1 MAGLRYLEPANFL
14 IAKGFTMSNNSTV
27 TLENLLPYDN
37 QDVVIKRTE
46 QFKTKTRTELLVLLA
61 TQHQYYVKNVD
72 TGHITILAADPKVMF
87 SSSISVAW
95 KDKHTK
101 NVMRSLARFIPNSH
115 TATIDHPIHARW
127 LRGIEMSAYASNGKI
142 KEGYKAVLNTVS
154 HLINLDVTYDL
165 MNKNPDQYKDIHY
178 NIHCLIDG
186 GFENIDRLQG
196 QYIPTMKP
204 IADLEN
210 GEHVIGKYGVIT
222 AWALTGGNVMFT
234 SCHDEM
240 RAMREIPRIA
250 LYARHDMFSW
260 ILEHQD
266 LIDDLTDTYLRILAG
281 DNVDQPNV
289 CGWRIQTC
297 RQHHDSELETLFDQ
311 PSLIKNI
318 GTSIID
324 SSNTARTRDTVM
336 HNCAHHASYE
346 ANQYNNNAFGLTNY
360 FYWRGV
366 EHIVGNTDTFHDML
380 YTNAHI
386 DPFVVSYINAQLFD
400 IKQLIKFI
408 DTPDN
413 NVFIKR
419 CRWMKQALT
428 EHRFTMPRAWDILK
442 AASLMLMHN
451 SHALHSAHTNANP
464 LSNTAIKHDTDG
476 TATLFDTMNDIV
488 AMWKTLDENNIGY
501 EPYPK
506 HVYTVHDLLAD
517 TVTYVRQHQFDD
529 ALAKH
534 AETHRYLTQ
543 SIQQDGYCYKGFIP
557 DTSKW
562 LQDEGLHMHN
572 CIARYTEDVA
582 EGMSIIV
589 SLRRTEIQPDIGLPN
604 NDAFERW
611 VDIELDPNDLSI
623 RQQYLNG
630 NVTLAEHEREIVN
643 RWLIAA
649 KAARA

>member
-1 MAGLRYLEPANFL
+1 MAA
-14 IAKGFTMSNNSTV
+14 STI

-37 QDVVIKRTE
+37 QDVIIRRTK
-46 QFKTKTRTELLVLLA
+46 QFKTKTQTELLVLLA

-72 TGHITILAADPKVMF
+72 TGHITILAADPEAMF
-87 SSSISVAW
+87 SPSIPVAW

-101 NVMRSLARFIPNSH
+101 NVMRSLARFIPDSQ
-115 TATIDHPIHARW
+115 TTTIDTPIRARW
-127 LRGIEMSAYASNGKI
+127 LRGIEMSAHASNGKV
-142 KEGYKAVLNTVS
+142 KEGYKSVLSTVS
-154 HLINLDVTYDL
+154 RLINLDVAYDL
-165 MNKNPDQYKDIHY
+165 MNKNPGQYEDIHY
-178 NIHCLIDG
+178 NIHCLIDN
-186 GFENIDRLQG
+186 GFENIDRLQS

-222 AWALTGGNVMFT
+222 AYALTGGNVMFT

-250 LYARHDMFSW
+250 RYARPDMFSW
-260 ILEHQD
+260 VLEHQD

-297 RQHHDSELETLFDQ
+297 HQHHDSELETLFDQ

-324 SSNTARTRDTVM
+324 INDVNNDNNDNTARTRDTVM
-336 HNCAHHASYE
+336 HNCAHRAGYE
-346 ANQYNNNAFGLTNY
+346 ANQYNNNTFGLTNY

-366 EHIVGNTDTFHDML
+366 EQIVDDADTFHDML

-413 NVFIKR
+413 DVFIKR
-419 CRWMKQALT
+419 CRWMKQALE
-428 EHRFTMPRAWDILK
+428 EHHFTMPRAWDILK

-464 LSNTAIKHDTDG
+464 LSNATIKHDTDG

-517 TVTYVRQHQFDD
+517 TVTYMRQHQFDD

-534 AETHRYLTQ
+534 AETHRYLTA

-557 DTSKW
+557 DISTW
-562 LQDEGLHMHN
+562 MQDEGLHMHN
-572 CIARYTEDVA
+572 CIAGYTQDVA
-582 EGMSIIV
+582 QGTSLVV
-589 SLRRTEIQPDIGLPN
+589 SLRRAEIQPNNSDDYDYDDDTDTVPN
-604 NDAFERW
+604 DDMFVRW
-611 VDIELDPNDLSI
+611 VDIELDPDDLSI

-630 NVTLAEHEREIVN
+630 NVALAEHEREIVN
-643 RWLIAA
+643 RWLIAV

>member
-1 MAGLRYLEPANFL
+1 MAV
-14 IAKGFTMSNNSTV
+14 STI

-37 QDVVIKRTE
+37 QDVIIRRTK
-46 QFKTKTRTELLVLLA
+46 QFKTKTQTELLVLLA

-72 TGHITILAADPKVMF
+72 TGHIAILAADPEAMF
-87 SSSISVAW
+87 SSSVPVAW

-101 NVMRSLARFIPNSH
+101 SVMRSLARFIPDSH
-115 TATIDHPIHARW
+115 TTTIDHPIHARW
-127 LRGIEMSAYASNGKI
+127 LRGIEMSAYASNGKV
-142 KEGYKAVLNTVS
+142 KEGYKSVLSTVS
-154 HLINLDVTYDL
+154 RLINLDVAYDL
-165 MNKNPDQYKDIHY
+165 MNKNPGQYEDIHY
-178 NIHCLIDG
+178 NIHCLIDN

-210 GEHVIGKYGVIT
+210 GEHIIGKYGVIT

-250 LYARHDMFSW
+250 RYARPDMFSW
-260 ILEHQD
+260 VLEHQD

-297 RQHHDSELETLFDQ
+297 HQHHDSELETLFDQ
-311 PSLIKNI
+311 PSLIENI

-324 SSNTARTRDTVM
+324 INDVNNDNTARTRDTVM
-336 HNCAHHASYE
+336 HNCAHRAGYE
-346 ANQYNNNAFGLTNY
+346 ANQYNNNTFGLTNY

-366 EHIVGNTDTFHDML
+366 EQIVGNTDTFHDML
-380 YTNAHI
+380 YTNTHI

-408 DTPDN
+408 DTPN
-413 NVFIKR
+413 NDVFVKR
-419 CRWMKQALT
+419 CRWMKQALE

-476 TATLFDTMNDIV
+476 TATLFDTMNDII

-506 HVYTVHDLLAD
+506 HVYTAHDLLAD

-534 AETHRYLTQ
+534 AETHQYLTA

-557 DTSKW
+557 DISTW
-562 LQDEGLHMHN
+562 MQDEGLHMHN
-572 CIARYTEDVA
+572 CIAGYTQDVA
-582 EGMSIIV
+582 QGTSLVV
-589 SLRRTEIQPDIGLPN
+589 SLRRAEIQPNNSDDYDYNDDTDTVPNDDI
-604 NDAFERW
+604 FVRW
-611 VDIELDPNDLSI
+611 VDIELDPDDLSI

-630 NVTLAEHEREIVN
+630 NVALAEHEREIVN
-643 RWLIAA
+643 RWLIAV